1 MLKLDNLLQRLT
13 VRPLDRQFG
22 FFIQD
27 LYPENPV
34 LSLAALL
41 TSYELGKGNVCL
53 DFALPHEALSVSE
66 LEGIFAGVQQALT
79 DHSNCPLVLDGQ
91 RLYLKKY
98 FEYECQLASQL
109 IMRLE
114 VGDRDLTPHQA
125 FIAELFPSIQ
135 LNQAG
140 NGEVDWQAVAAC
152 VSAKKRFSV
161 ISGGPGTGKTTTV
174 IRLLALLVKVY
185 QDAQQRAPIIRLA
198 APTGKAAMR
207 LTESII
213 QAKQKLDM
221 EDSILNGIPQG
232 AETLH
237 RLLKPSRNGGFEF
250 NQHNPL
256 HLDVLVVDEASMV
269 DLPMMAKL
277 VSALP
282 QHGQLILLGDKDQLA
297 SVEAGSVLADIC
309 DNEVSHGF
317 SQNQVDDL
325 ERILGIQFAPN
336 MIESQGAV
344 MRDALCQLRKSYR
357 FDEKSGI
364 GHLAKAANAGD
375 FTSWKNTLDAQL
387 GDIEAMMLSDQA
399 YQSFIGLAAQN
410 YGRYFSLIDEGG
422 MDSEQARHLHGEFA
436 RYQVLCALKEGVL
449 GVTGLNQAIEGKIQR
464 NRQVEG
470 STLEERFTWYSG
482 RPVIILENDYGL
494 NLYNGDIGIALPQ
507 TNENGKVSLKV
518 TFVGSDGQ
526 IRWLQPSRLPKHET
540 VFAMTIHKSQGS
552 EFEHCALVLPDHSAP
567 ILSKELIYT
576 GITRAKQ
583 RLTLLYQDS
592 VVKHALSQRVQRA
605 SGLGFRLWQA
615 HSSMSLVT
623 EAKTEQTK
631 DEGSAPSSGE
641 QFSLFQ

>member
-1 MLKLDNLLQRLT
+1 
-13 VRPLDRQFG
+13 
-22 FFIQD
+22 
-27 LYPENPV
+27 
-34 LSLAALL
+34 
-41 TSYELGKGNVCL
+41 
-53 DFALPHEALSVSE
+53 
-66 LEGIFAGVQQALT
+66 
-79 DHSNCPLVLDGQ
+79 
-91 RLYLKKY
+91 
-98 FEYECQLASQL
+98 
-109 IMRLE
+109 
-114 VGDRDLTPHQA
+114 
-125 FIAELFPSIQ
+125 
-135 LNQAG
+135 
-140 NGEVDWQAVAAC
+140 
-152 VSAKKRFSV
+152 
-161 ISGGPGTGKTTTV
+161 
-174 IRLLALLVKVY
+174 LLALLVKVY

-325 ERILGIQFAPN
+325 ENILGIQFAPN

-375 FTSWKNTLDAQL
+375 FNSWKNTLDAQL

-422 MDSEQARHLHGEFA
+422 MDSEQARHLHSEFA

-449 GVTGLNQAIEGKIQR
+449 GVSGLNQAIEGKIQR
-464 NRQVEG
+464 NRQVDG
-470 STLEERFTWYSG
+470 STLEERSTWYSG